1 MIYMAGSCCGR
12 VPVLSYGLQ
21 NGADVQGFIAG
32 SSVDGTLVVVRYQN
46 LEFELNVH
54 LPGEFNVYNALAA
67 VAAALAE
74 GISVE
79 AICDGIDTLETVPG
93 RLEAVNYQQEF
104 SIFIDFA
111 HTPTLWKKYCRL

>member
-1 MIYMAGSCCGR
+1 MFIM
-12 VPVLSYGLQ
+12 PGL
-21 NGADVQGFIAG
+21 
-32 SSVDGTLVVVRYQN
+32 
-46 LEFELNVH
+46 
-54 LPGEFNVYNALAA
+54 P

-111 HTPTLWKKYCRL
+111 HTPDALEKVLADFE